1 MDDILR
7 VGEVA
12 HSNSLNCDVICV
24 EDDFGEKGK
33 YGCKDC
39 IFAHNKHFI
48 CSTDMF
54 TNKFECRCHCRP
66 DEKDVHFEIYE
77 QN

>member
-1 MDDILR
+1 MDDILS

-24 EDDFGEKGK
+24 EDDFGENGK

-39 IFAHNKHFI
+39 IFDNNENFV
-48 CSTDMF
+48 CLTDMF
-54 TNKFECRCHCRP
+54 TNKFECRSYRRP
-66 DEKDVHFEIYE
+66 DGTGVHYEKYE
-77 QN
+77 QD

>member
-1 MDDILR
+1 MDDILGI
-7 VGEVA
+7 GEVS

-24 EDDFGEKGK
+24 EDDFEVNGK

-39 IFAHNKHFI
+39 IFDDNDRFI

-54 TNKFECRCHCRP
+54 TDKFECRSRRRP
-66 DEKDVHFEIYE
+66 DGKDVHFERYE
-77 QN
+77 QD

>member
-1 MDDILR
+1 MDDILG

-24 EDDFGEKGK
+24 EDDFGENGI

-39 IFAHNKHFI
+39 IFDDNGHSI
-48 CSTDMF
+48 CLTDMF
-54 TNKFECRCHCRP
+54 TSKFECRSRRRP
-66 DEKDVHFEIYE
+66 DGKDVHFEKHE
-77 QN
+77 

>member
-1 MDDILR
+1 MNDILG

-24 EDDFGEKGK
+24 EDDFGENGK

-48 CSTDMF
+48 CSTDIF

-77 QN
+77 QD